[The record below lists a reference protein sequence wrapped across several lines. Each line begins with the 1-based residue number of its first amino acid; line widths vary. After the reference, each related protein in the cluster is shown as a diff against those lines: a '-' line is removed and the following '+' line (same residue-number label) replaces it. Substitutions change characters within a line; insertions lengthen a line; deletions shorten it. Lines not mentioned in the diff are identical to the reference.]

1 MNDDLKRLRLSD
13 QKQSHLQ
20 PNSIADSWAT
30 GERIL
35 VSLSSHPL
43 GERLV
48 RAGRKLADELSAEW
62 FVLFVETPGHLNM
75 PSQNRIRINQNL
87 ALAEKLGAQVY
98 KVSGS
103 SVADEVLQFY
113 QRHNITNIILGRTRR
128 PRWQEFFSLS
138 VADEI
143 IRKSSKV
150 GVFVVNEDQ
159 ETLEDIRTKKWL
171 PHQPLMRYLKSL
183 VLVGVATWISHLV
196 GDFIDPTNLVMLYLI
211 AVVIAAIF
219 LGKGPSILASIT
231 SVVVF
236 DFFIINPRFSLA
248 VADMQY
254 LITFAGLLIV
264 GLIISS
270 SATLLRGQVEALQA
284 REMQTQLVNQ
294 FSQELTGAITLDQV
308 LEITLKNFAAIFG
321 GEVVVFL
328 PEGTR
333 LHKNAATPHYVLS
346 ESEIAAAEWAFK
358 NAQAAGKGTET
369 FPSVQSLFV
378 TLVTSQGV
386 TGILGIQSQVFQEFF
401 TRDQRTFLSS
411 LTNLAALAIE
421 RAKFAQDAMQAE
433 ALRTAE
439 RLQSALLNS
448 ISHQLRTPL
457 AAITGVLT
465 SLSESEKASSKNGK
479 LTLAVR
485 EELIDSATQ
494 QANTLNRLVENL
506 LSMTRL
512 EAGIIHV
519 NSQAGD
525 VQDLIGAVINQMG
538 EFLASR
544 KVVLEILPDLPAV
557 RLDAVLT
564 GQVLVNLLENAC
576 KFSEPGSPIYIAASQ
591 QGDEILIL
599 VADEGIG
606 LAPADLPHVFDK
618 FYRSKLTN
626 QTAGTGLGLSICKGF
641 IEAQG
646 GRIWAENGPVRGSV
660 FSFALPVY
668 DDLKGEAE
676 Q

>member
-1 MNDDLKRLRLSD
+1 M
-13 QKQSHLQ
+13 
-20 PNSIADSWAT
+20 
-30 GERIL
+30 
-35 VSLSSHPL
+35 
-43 GERLV
+43 
-48 RAGRKLADELSAEW
+48 
-62 FVLFVETPGHLNM
+62 
-75 PSQNRIRINQNL
+75 
-87 ALAEKLGAQVY
+87 
-98 KVSGS
+98 
-103 SVADEVLQFY
+103 
-113 QRHNITNIILGRTRR
+113 
-128 PRWQEFFSLS
+128 
-138 VADEI
+138 
-143 IRKSSKV
+143 
-150 GVFVVNEDQ
+150 
-159 ETLEDIRTKKWL
+159 
-171 PHQPLMRYLKSL
+171 
-183 VLVGVATWISHLV
+183 
-196 GDFIDPTNLVMLYLI
+196 
-211 AVVIAAIF
+211 
-219 LGKGPSILASIT
+219 
-231 SVVVF
+231 
-236 DFFIINPRFSLA
+236 
-248 VADMQY
+248 
-254 LITFAGLLIV
+254 
-264 GLIISS
+264 
-270 SATLLRGQVEALQA
+270 
-284 REMQTQLVNQ
+284 
-294 FSQELTGAITLDQV
+294 
-308 LEITLKNFAAIFG
+308 
-321 GEVVVFL
+321 
-328 PEGTR
+328 
-333 LHKNAATPHYVLS
+333 
-346 ESEIAAAEWAFK
+346 
-358 NAQAAGKGTET
+358 
-369 FPSVQSLFV
+369 
-378 TLVTSQGV
+378 
-386 TGILGIQSQVFQEFF
+386 
-401 TRDQRTFLSS
+401 SS